1 MSECKKIVVNVPDSL
16 LDDVDRFAKSDGV
29 SRSVVIHEAMKE
41 YISGRKANLL
51 REQLKKGYEQMAAI
65 NIEWAE
71 NCLEADNL
79 CQSHYEEKL
88 SECE

>member
-16 LDDVDRFAKSDGV
+16 LDDVDSFAKSDGI
-29 SRSVVIHEAMKE
+29 SRSDMIREAMKE
-41 YISGRKANLL
+41 YILRRKSNILH
-51 REQLKKGYEQMAAI
+51 EQLKKGYEQIAAI

-71 NCLEADNL
+71 NCLEADNQ
-79 CQSHYEEKL
+79 CQTDYVEKL